1 MAKRDTKREEAI
13 IKKENALD
21 KASKSILRMIDTNY
35 REKEILTGRDA
46 ELQMAIQNELDI
58 AKGISQGSITD
69 FISAIRTDNG
79 ITDSKTRKDMSRSL
93 DNNELF
99 TRDIG
104 DIYGYFQDIYKNRY
118 LEISDLKFISKFIP
132 AIGEAVKTTLDH
144 IVSSDDISS
153 TITRNLVYPS
163 SLTEEERSQVDA
175 EVKRLETEYN
185 LLKKLKNIVY
195 NKALITGEFY
205 VYAVSYKE
213 LFEEYSR
220 LKASGELTPESVLA
234 NRNIVNGNFNAKNNQ
249 SGFNI
254 SKKAQKTTGAML
266 EGTGLVDTSKL
277 SKALESSGFSAEE
290 VKKVNK
296 IATEYFGTYT
306 IDNSKDRVLGD
317 AVYEIA
323 AAIEEA
329 GGGLDEYKKTFG
341 GFTDID
347 VMPDGT
353 MDVNDAKRDLSRAEK
368 FQTFGTY
375 IKYIDCKN
383 IIPLRVYNQTIG
395 YYHVHS
401 TPRRKDGPNGRP
413 NQSAS
418 LSGIGATIFSSASIS
433 QKKQEDAINAIVN
446 TISDGILANFNNS
459 FVQKNPAFRDLIS
472 DCLIAN
478 GLINNDFNIQFIPAN
493 NIIPFVIN
501 ENEQGLG
508 ESILTDSLFP
518 AKLLLSLIISK
529 MLNYMNNSGPTTIA
543 HVHKGPIDLG
553 TNNQVQRVIRNM
565 TESNI
570 NFNDMISSNMVFSK
584 LTRHSRIQLPTS
596 KDGTHLVEFE
606 TQDGQNIDM
615 SPEFENWLEKNAIMG
630 TGVPSVI
637 MDYMNSADFAKS
649 YTTSNIKFA
658 GRISSLDSD
667 LEEPTTRLYIKMILD
682 STLPEDLK
690 NRAVRGFQFKLPR
703 PKVLTNAN
711 NSEYLSTMLSNAQTL
726 GDIMLGQNDGET
738 PDPLKPL
745 YKDAFVKEYIVAN
758 TPFID
763 WELNAALLETAKMTV
778 KKEQTIPVDQN
789 ANSNMDDISGGT
801 PPDGGDDDMSGDEF

>member
-1 MAKRDTKREEAI
+1 MAKRNTKQDEKL
-13 IKKENALD
+13 IKRVNALD
-21 KASKSILRMIDTNY
+21 TASKSILRMIDTSY

-46 ELQMAIQNELDI
+46 ELQMAIQDELDI
-58 AKGISQGSITD
+58 AKGISQGSIVD
-69 FISAIRTDNG
+69 FISAIRTTSG
-79 ITDSKTRKDMSRSL
+79 VDSGKDRKDVGRSL

-118 LEISDLKFISKFIP
+118 LEVSDLKFISKFIP

-144 IVSSDDISS
+144 ITSSDDVSCP
-153 TITRNLVYPS
+153 ITRNLIYPTSLS
-163 SLTEEERSQVDA
+163 SDEKAQVDA
-175 EVKRLETEYN
+175 EVKRMETEYN
-185 LLKKLKNIVY
+185 LLKKLKNVVY
-195 NKALITGEFY
+195 KKALITGEFY
-205 VYAVSYKE
+205 IYAVSYKD

-234 NRNIVNGNFNAKNNQ
+234 NRNIVNGNFNASKNQ

-254 SKKAQKTTGAML
+254 SKKAQKTVGTLL
-266 EGTGLVDTSKL
+266 EGNQLVDTTKL
-277 SKALESSGFSAEE
+277 SAVLESSGFD
-290 VKKVNK
+290 KKEIESVNK
-296 IATEYFGTYT
+296 ITSEYFGTYT
-306 IDNSKDRVLGD
+306 ISNDKSGVLND
-317 AVYEIA
+317 AIYEMA
-323 AAIEEA
+323 AVIEGENTT
-329 GGGLDEYKKTFG
+329 LEEYKKTFG
-341 GFTDID
+341 GNLDISA
-347 VMPDGT
+347 MPDGT
-353 MDVNDAKRDLSRAEK
+353 MDVNDAKAEAGRSEK
-368 FQTFGTY
+368 FNTSGTY

-433 QKKQEDAINAIVN
+433 QKKQEDAVNAIVN
-446 TISDGILANFNNS
+446 TISDGILANFSNS
-459 FVQKNPAFRDLIS
+459 FVQKNPVFRNLIS

-501 ENEQGLG
+501 ENEEGMG

-543 HVHKGPIDLG
+543 HVHKGPIEIG

-596 KDGTHLVEFE
+596 KDGKHLVEFE

-615 SPEFENWLEKNAIMG
+615 NPEFENWLEKNAIMG

-658 GRISSLDSD
+658 GRVSSLDSD
-667 LEEPTTRLYIKMILD
+667 LEEPTTRLYIKLIQD
-682 STLPEDLK
+682 STLPETLK
-690 NRAVRGFQFKLPR
+690 ARAARGFQFKLPR

-711 NSEYLSTMLSNAQTL
+711 NSEFMSTLLSNAQTIA
-726 GDIMLGQNDGET
+726 DIMLGQNDGET

-745 YKDAFVKEYIVAN
+745 YKDAFTKEYIVAN
-758 TPFID
+758 SPFID
-763 WELNAALLETAKMTV
+763 WEQLNALMANAKLSI
-778 KKEQTIPVDQN
+778 KKDQKIPVDTD
-789 ANSNMDDISGGT
+789 ANSGTDDMST
-801 PPDGGDDDMSGDEF
+801 PDDGGDMDDTGSDEF